1 MKLGSNLNFL
11 EPKKN
16 DGMTYQNLWNKA
28 MIVVF
33 LRSEGKAINAYIKN
47 QLVLKW
53 TLYVPRWFLKNK
65 SIQT

>member
-47 QLVLKW
+47 QLVLK
-53 TLYVPRWFLKNK
+53 
-65 SIQT
+65 